1 MTVRGMEDTT
11 VTVIASVAVVTQ
23 VGTVIVTG
31 LSTVCMMSV
40 IGLVIATSKTEST
53 VALTD
58 MTGVMVAAAG
68 TSDPQA
74 QIACAQNAVT
84 TSSRAEGSTTSA
96 VVYYVVYNTP
106 TRSDMQDREL
116 DRQ

>member
-1 MTVRGMEDTT
+1 MTARGMGDTT
-11 VTVIASVAVVTQ
+11 GTVMASVAMVTRA
-23 VGTVIVTG
+23 GTVIVTG
-31 LSTVCMMSV
+31 LSAICMMIG
-40 IGLVIATSKTEST
+40 IGLVIAEST